1 MRAILA
7 LIGLVAIAIVVAM
20 SLGMVSIK
28 QTSGASLP
36 SIEFKGAKAP
46 EFDVDVG
53 KVGVGTMN
61 TTVEVPTL
69 TTTNKTVE
77 VPVIEVEKAEG
88 APKAKQ

>member
-7 LIGLVAIAIVVAM
+7 LIGIVALVIVVLM
-20 SLGMVSIK
+20 SLGFVSVTQK
-28 QTSGASLP
+28 SGASLP
-36 SIEFKGAKAP
+36 TIEFKGAKAP

-53 KVGVGTMN
+53 KIGVGTTN
-61 TTVEVPTL
+61 ATIEVPTL

-77 VPVIEVEKAEG
+77 LPVIEVEKAEG